1 MTKINLGPHEQ
12 FVKSLKPTSRAF
24 RYIRQMFPS
33 ISEAK
38 VKGSIIVRPQV
49 RRMLA
54 SKELE
59 GQMSDLERNAWQAF
73 RIIVGRI
80 SRKTS
85 KRRLC
90 NVGVIFN
97 KKL

>member
-1 MTKINLGPHEQ
+1 
-12 FVKSLKPTSRAF
+12 
-24 RYIRQMFPS
+24 
-33 ISEAK
+33 
-38 VKGSIIVRPQV
+38 
-49 RRMLA
+49 
-54 SKELE
+54 
-59 GQMSDLERNAWQAF
+59 MSDLERNAWQAF